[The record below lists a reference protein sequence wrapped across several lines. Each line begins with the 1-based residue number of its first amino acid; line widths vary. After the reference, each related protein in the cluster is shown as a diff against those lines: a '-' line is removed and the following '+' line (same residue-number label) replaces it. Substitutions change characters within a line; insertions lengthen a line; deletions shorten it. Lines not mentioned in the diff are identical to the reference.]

1 MELQTKLFD
10 PLALALN
17 QLSAA
22 RIFGEPRQEGDVTL
36 IPVAETS
43 VMFGYGF
50 GSGQGPEGPERTS
63 GSGGGGGLRGR
74 AKPRGFIKIS
84 PKGVAYEPA
93 VNPTLISVAG
103 ILMLMW
109 CVFWIAVAVRSVFGR
124 RA

>member
-10 PLALALN
+10 PLAQALD
-17 QLSAA
+17 QLSVA

-36 IPVAETS
+36 IPVAETN

-50 GSGQGPEGPERTS
+50 GSGQGPEGPEQTS
-63 GSGGGGGLRGR
+63 GSGGGGGLRGG

-103 ILMLMW
+103 IAMIMW
-109 CVFWIAVAVRSVFGR
+109 SVFWIALVVRSLVGR
-124 RA
+124 KG